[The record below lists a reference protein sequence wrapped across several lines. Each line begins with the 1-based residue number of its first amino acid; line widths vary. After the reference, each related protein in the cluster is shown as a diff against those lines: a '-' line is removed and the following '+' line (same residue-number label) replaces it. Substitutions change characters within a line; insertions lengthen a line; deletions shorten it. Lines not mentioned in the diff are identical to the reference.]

1 MRVLG
6 AFVGGLMAVGSL
18 AAAPQGHAAD
28 LLSQVK
34 SSGELV
40 IGTEMQFAPFDF
52 SEDGEHKGLN
62 VEVFDEIGKELGV
75 KISFVDLPWDSVLP
89 GLEAGK
95 FQVVAGPVTITK
107 ARMERYRFTSPIAD
121 ASVAL
126 LKRAGDTS
134 VSKPEDIAGKVVGAG
149 KASSQLEQL
158 KAYVA
163 TLPGGAE
170 VREYVDNNQAYAD
183 LAAGRI
189 VAVGNSLPNIAY
201 VAQQRS
207 ETFEVVMPPFGK
219 KVYFGYLGRKDADS
233 APLLDAID
241 AALAKMKAD
250 GRLAAIQKKWFGV
263 EMDVPATVTD
273 PNV

>member
-6 AFVGGLMAVGSL
+6 AFVAGLMAVGSL

-95 FQVVAGPVTITK
+95 FD
-107 ARMERYRFTSPIAD
+107 MSSP
-121 ASVAL
+121 
-126 LKRAGDTS
+126 
-134 VSKPEDIAGKVVGAG
+134 
-149 KASSQLEQL
+149 
-158 KAYVA
+158 
-163 TLPGGAE
+163 
-170 VREYVDNNQAYAD
+170 
-183 LAAGRI
+183 GR
-189 VAVGNSLPNIAY
+189 
-201 VAQQRS
+201 
-207 ETFEVVMPPFGK
+207 
-219 KVYFGYLGRKDADS
+219 
-233 APLLDAID
+233 
-241 AALAKMKAD
+241 
-250 GRLAAIQKKWFGV
+250 
-263 EMDVPATVTD
+263 
-273 PNV
+273 